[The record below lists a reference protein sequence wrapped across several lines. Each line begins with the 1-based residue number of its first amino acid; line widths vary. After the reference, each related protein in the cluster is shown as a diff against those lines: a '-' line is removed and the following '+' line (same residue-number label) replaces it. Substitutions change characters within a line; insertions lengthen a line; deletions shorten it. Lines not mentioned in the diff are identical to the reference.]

1 MRQLAVIFENV
12 PRLAEAYR
20 LKNQF
25 LKIMHTKITV
35 NWQGRSFQIG
45 FWQPKQL
52 LFVRKNHYLSSE
64 PVLQPATTGLLK
76 F

>member
-1 MRQLAVIFENV
+1 MRQLAVIFENA

-52 LFVRKNHYLSSE
+52 LFVRKTHYLSSE
-64 PVLQPATTGLLK
+64 PVLRPAATGLLK

>member
-1 MRQLAVIFENV
+1 MRQLAIILENAL
-12 PRLAEAYR
+12 RLAEAYR

-25 LKIMHTKITV
+25 LKIVHTKITV
-35 NWQGRSFQIG
+35 NWQGRSFRIG

-52 LFVRKNHYLSSE
+52 LFVRKAHYLSFE
-64 PVLQPATTGLLK
+64 PVLRPAATGLLK